1 MMPLT
6 AMRLVASPEGQR
18 LISTIRRHVSSEN
31 RPPEQVLKELLDH
44 LDKVEE
50 IAKKTGKTVKQVE
63 DEAIRLY
70 EEKYK

>member
-6 AMRLVASPEGQR
+6 AMRLMASAEGQR

-31 RPPEQVLKELLDH
+31 RPPEQVLQELLDH

-50 IAKKTGKTVKQVE
+50 IAKRTGKTVKQIE
-63 DEAIRLY
+63 DEAISLY
-70 EEKYK
+70 EEKYR